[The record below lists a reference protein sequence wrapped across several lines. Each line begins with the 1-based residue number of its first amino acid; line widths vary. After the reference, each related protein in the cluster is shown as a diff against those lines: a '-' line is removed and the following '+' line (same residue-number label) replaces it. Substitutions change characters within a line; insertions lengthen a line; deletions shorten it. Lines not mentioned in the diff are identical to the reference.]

1 MKWLIAYNIDSKFC
15 IFPKDTT
22 ISLKNN
28 TNNLVEWNTKFNFT
42 TNGLNQSFLNSFTK
56 GSYISDNVKNKWLDL
71 SKEII

>member
-1 MKWLIAYNIDSKFC
+1 MVNCYNIDSKFC

-28 TNNLVEWNTKFNFT
+28 TNNLVEWNTDFNFT

-56 GSYISDNVKNKWLDL
+56 VAIFQIMLK
-71 SKEII
+71 IIGLI